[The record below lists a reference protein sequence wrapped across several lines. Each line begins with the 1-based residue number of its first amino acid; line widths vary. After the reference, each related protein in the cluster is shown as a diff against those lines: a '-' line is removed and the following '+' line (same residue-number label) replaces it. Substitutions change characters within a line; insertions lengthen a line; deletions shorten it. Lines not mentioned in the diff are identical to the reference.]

1 MILLSIMVL
10 CVGAFL
16 LWFLPLPRDRTR
28 RIASQLGGTTLFGIG
43 ICGLVLQLMVPAAT

>member
-10 CVGAFL
+10 FLGAFV
-16 LWFLPLPRDRTR
+16 LWFMPLPRDRTR

-43 ICGLVLQLMVPAAT
+43 VCGLVLQLMAPAAA

>member
-10 CVGAFL
+10 CLGGFV
-16 LWFLPLPRDRTR
+16 LWFMPLPRDRTR

-43 ICGLVLQLMVPAAT
+43 VSGLVLQMMIPAL